1 MKSLKELLVQSKQ
14 KSYMLGMAFA
24 EGDVIKNTNGQVG
37 KIHRRGV
44 NYIIAVTEEGEMF
57 RAWVKD
63 IKEHCGCF
71 LTDPEPMKERDG
83 SDNVKK
89 TKEFINKYKKKSAE
103 QK

>member
-1 MKSLKELLVQSKQ
+1 MKSLKELLQQSQQ
-14 KSYMLGMAFA
+14 KSYMLGNMFA
-24 EGDVIKNTNGQVG
+24 EGDWIKNSEGQSG

-44 NYIIAVTEEGEMF
+44 NYVIAVTEEGEMF

-63 IKEHCGCF
+63 IKEHCGKF
-71 LTDPEPMKERDG
+71 LTNPESMNERDG

-89 TKEFINKYKKKSAE
+89 TKEFINKYKKKPAE

>member
-1 MKSLKELLVQSKQ
+1 MKSLKKLLQISKQ
-14 KSYMLGMAFA
+14 KAYMLGNVFA
-24 EGDVIKNTNGQVG
+24 EGDIIKNTNGQVG

-44 NYIIAVTEEGEMF
+44 NYVIAVTEEGEMF
-57 RAWVKD
+57 RTWVKD

-89 TKEFINKYKKKSAE
+89 TKEFINKYKKKPAE

>member
-44 NYIIAVTEEGEMF
+44 NYVIAVTEEGQMF

-71 LTDPEPMKERDG
+71 LTDPEPMKERQG
-83 SDNVKK
+83 TDNIDRAMS
-89 TKEFINKYKKKSAE
+89 FINKYKKKDTE
-103 QK
+103 NK